1 MLVKSILSVA
11 LDLIYISSKGQKQT
25 PKSLSLGV
33 LTRQVTGSVEMITTL
48 NAFGHCASYDTIRR
62 HETAL
67 TTLQGGENLFVPTD
81 MVKREPTILVFD
93 NQDYN
98 EETKSGKG
106 QTHIAAEIHT

>member
-1 MLVKSILSVA
+1 
-11 LDLIYISSKGQKQT
+11 
-25 PKSLSLGV
+25 
-33 LTRQVTGSVEMITTL
+33 MITTL

-106 QTHIAAEIHT
+106 QTHIAAEIHTWRKMMQLALFLIYIHNRFWDVQNPHYFLVKPSILFIFWVHT